1 MHGPELAPRGAPM
14 GRWITIA
21 VLILVTIGLF
31 FWFAPRTEPAA
42 PPDAVVA
49 P

>member
-14 GRWITIA
+14 GRWLTIA
-21 VLILVTIGLF
+21 VLILLAIGLF
-31 FWFAPRTEPAA
+31 FWFAPTTEPTA
-42 PPDAVVA
+42 PPTAVDT

>member
-21 VLILVTIGLF
+21 VLILVAIALF
-31 FWFAPRTEPAA
+31 FWFAPTTEPAA
-42 PPDAVVA
+42 PPA
-49 P
+49 PVEAP